1 MRITGNVPSCFSFFL
16 SDFSEKK
23 FVLVVLFALF
33 GFKKLYLQ
41 YNSIILSR
49 RRYEIYV
56 CIDAHA
62 AFYQL

>member
-33 GFKKLYLQ
+33 GC
-41 YNSIILSR
+41 SIILSR

>member
-41 YNSIILSR
+41 YILSR

>member
-1 MRITGNVPSCFSFFL
+1 MRITGNAPSCFSFFL

-23 FVLVVLFALF
+23 FVLVVYSP
-33 GFKKLYLQ
+33 YLVLKSFIC
-41 YNSIILSR
+41 SIILSR

-56 CIDAHA
+56 CIDADA

>member
-23 FVLVVLFALF
+23 FVLVVYSP
-33 GFKKLYLQ
+33 YLVLKSFIC
-41 YNSIILSR
+41 SIILSR

>member
-1 MRITGNVPSCFSFFL
+1 MRITGNAPSCFSFFL

-23 FVLVVLFALF
+23 FVLVVYSP
-33 GFKKLYLQ
+33 YLVLKSFIC
-41 YNSIILSR
+41 SIILSR

>member
-1 MRITGNVPSCFSFFL
+1 MRITGNAPSCFFFFL

-41 YNSIILSR
+41 
-49 RRYEIYV
+49 
-56 CIDAHA
+56 
-62 AFYQL
+62 

>member
-23 FVLVVLFALF
+23 FVLAVRFALF
-33 GFKKLYLQ
+33 GFKKLYLHR
-41 YNSIILSR
+41 ILSR